1 MTGNDLLEVY
11 RKLVLEHSK
20 QPHNQGKPEAFD
32 FRAQGFN
39 PLCGDKITVYVN
51 IDNDHIT
58 SLRFDGSGCAISI
71 ASASMMTVALQK
83 ASAEDARQ
91 SIEALNKLLKE
102 GTPLTNER
110 MSDLNALEGVR
121 SYPSRI
127 KCATL
132 AWSTMDAALN
142 NNDDLVST
150 E

>member
-11 RKLVLEHSK
+11 RKLVLKHSK

-32 FRAQGFN
+32 FKAQGFN

-51 IDNDHIT
+51 VDNDHIT
-58 SLRFDGSGCAISI
+58 SLRFDGSGCAISM
-71 ASASMMTVALQK
+71 ASASMMTVALQT

>member
-1 MTGNDLLEVY
+1 MTGNDLQEVY

-20 QPHNQGKPEAFD
+20 QPHNLGKPEVFD
-32 FRAQGFN
+32 FSAQGFN
-39 PLCGDKITVYVN
+39 PLCGDKITEYVN
-51 IDNDHIT
+51 ADNDHIT
-58 SLRFDGSGCAISI
+58 SLRFDGSGCAISM
-71 ASASMMTVALQK
+71 ASASMMTVALRNT
-83 ASAEDARQ
+83 SSENARQ

-102 GTPLTNER
+102 GAPLTNER
-110 MSDLNALEGVR
+110 MSDLNSLEGVR

-142 NNDDLVST
+142 NNDELVST